1 MVTMDKKELNQIY
14 YLEKEIDMWRK
25 ALSRIQSRS
34 LIPSQEIT
42 GMPFGSGIS
51 DKVGNL
57 AASEVD
63 ITNKIEELQKKV
75 YEEQYRLLKYIET
88 IEDSLMRQI
97 MYHRHV
103 LCMKWNEVAM
113 VVGGGNTPDGI
124 RMMHNRFLEE
134 K

>member
-1 MVTMDKKELNQIY
+1 MDKKELNQIY

-34 LIPSQEIT
+34 LLPSQEIT

-103 LCMKWNEVAM
+103 LCMK
-113 VVGGGNTPDGI
+113 
-124 RMMHNRFLEE
+124 
-134 K
+134 

>member
-1 MVTMDKKELNQIY
+1 MDKEELNQIY
-14 YLEKEIDMWRK
+14 YLSKEIEMWRK
-25 ALSRIQSRS
+25 ALNRLQLMS
-34 LIPSQEIT
+34 LVPSQEVT
-42 GMPFGSGIS
+42 GMPFGSGTS

-57 AASEVD
+57 AVSEVD
-63 ITNKIEELQKKV
+63 IQNKIEELQNKAI
-75 YEEQYRLLKYIET
+75 EQQGKLIGYIQT
-88 IEDSLMRQI
+88 IDDSLMRQI

-113 VVGGGNTPDGI
+113 VIGGGNTPDGI

>member
-1 MVTMDKKELNQIY
+1 MDKKELNQIY

-25 ALSRIQSRS
+25 ALNRLQSRS
-34 LIPSQEIT
+34 LVPSQEVT
-42 GMPFGSGIS
+42 GMPFGSGTS

-57 AASEVD
+57 AVSEVD

-113 VVGGGNTPDGI
+113 VVGGGNTADGI

>member
-1 MVTMDKKELNQIY
+1 MDKKELNQIY
-14 YLEKEIDMWRK
+14 YLEKEIQMWRK
-25 ALSRIQSRS
+25 ALNRIQSRS

-57 AASEVD
+57 ATSEVD

-113 VVGGGNTPDGI
+113 TIGGGNTEDSV
-124 RMMHNRFLEE
+124 RKAHDRFLEE

>member
-1 MVTMDKKELNQIY
+1 MDKEELNQIY
-14 YLEKEIDMWRK
+14 YLSKEIEMWRK
-25 ALSRIQSRS
+25 ALNRLQSMS

-57 AASEVD
+57 AVSEVD
-63 ITNKIEELQKKV
+63 IQNKIEELQNKAI
-75 YEEQYRLLKYIET
+75 EQQSKLIGYIQT
-88 IEDSLMRQI
+88 IDDSLMRQI

>member
-1 MVTMDKKELNQIY
+1 MDKKELNQIY

-34 LIPSQEIT
+34 LLPSQEIT

-57 AASEVD
+57 ATSEVD
-63 ITNKIEELQKKV
+63 IKNKIEELQKKV

-113 VVGGGNTPDGI
+113 TIGGGNTEDSV
-124 RMMHNRFLEE
+124 RKAHDRFLEG

>member
-1 MVTMDKKELNQIY
+1 MDKKELNQIY

-113 VVGGGNTPDGI
+113 VVGGGNTEDSV
-124 RMMHNRFLEE
+124 RKAHDRFLDL
-134 K
+134 KNQ

>member
-14 YLEKEIDMWRK
+14 YLEKEIDIWRK

-34 LIPSQEIT
+34 LLPSQEIT

-51 DKVGNL
+51 DKVGTL
-57 AASEVD
+57 AVTEVD
-63 ITNKIEELQKKV
+63 IKNKIEELQKKV

-88 IEDSLMRQI
+88 IEDSMMRQI

-113 VVGGGNTPDGI
+113 TLGGGNTADGV

>member
-34 LIPSQEIT
+34 LLLSQEIT

-88 IEDSLMRQI
+88 IEDSLMCQI

-113 VVGGGNTPDGI
+113 TIGGGNTEDSV
-124 RMMHNRFLEE
+124 RKAHDRFLEE

>member
-1 MVTMDKKELNQIY
+1 MDKEELNQIY
-14 YLEKEIDMWRK
+14 YLSKEIEMWRK
-25 ALSRIQSRS
+25 ALNRLQSMS
-34 LIPSQEIT
+34 LLPSQEIT

-57 AASEVD
+57 AVSEAD
-63 ITNKIEELQKKV
+63 IKDKIEELQKKAI
-75 YEEQYRLLKYIET
+75 EQQGKLIGYIQT
-88 IEDSLMRQI
+88 IDDSLMRQI

-113 VVGGGNTPDGI
+113 VIGGGNTPDGI

>member
-1 MVTMDKKELNQIY
+1 MDKKELNQIY

-25 ALSRIQSRS
+25 ALNRIQSRS
-34 LIPSQEIT
+34 LVPSQEIT

-57 AASEVD
+57 ATSEAD
-63 ITNKIEELQKKV
+63 IKDKITELQNKV
-75 YEEQYRLLKYIET
+75 FEEQYKLLKYIET
-88 IEDSLMRQI
+88 IDDSLMRQI

-113 VVGGGNTPDGI
+113 TIGGGNTEDSV
-124 RMMHNRFLEE
+124 RKAHDRFLEE

>member
-1 MVTMDKKELNQIY
+1 MDKKELNQIY

-34 LIPSQEIT
+34 LLPSQEIT

-57 AASEVD
+57 ATSEVD

-113 VVGGGNTPDGI
+113 TIGGGNTEDSV
-124 RMMHNRFLEE
+124 RKAHDRFLEE

>member
-1 MVTMDKKELNQIY
+1 MDKKELNQIY

-34 LIPSQEIT
+34 LLPSQEIT
-42 GMPFGSGIS
+42 GTPFGSGIS

-57 AASEVD
+57 ATSEVD
-63 ITNKIEELQKKV
+63 IKNKIEELQKRV
-75 YEEQYRLLKYIET
+75 YEEQYRLLKYIDT

-113 VVGGGNTPDGI
+113 VVGGGNTEDSV
-124 RMMHNRFLEE
+124 RKAHDRFLENDVI
-134 K
+134 

>member
-1 MVTMDKKELNQIY
+1 MDKEELNQIY
-14 YLEKEIDMWRK
+14 YLSKEIEMWRK
-25 ALSRIQSRS
+25 ALNRLQSMS

-42 GMPFGSGIS
+42 GMPFGTGKS

-57 AASEVD
+57 AVSEVD
-63 ITNKIEELQKKV
+63 IKDKIEELQKKAI
-75 YEEQYRLLKYIET
+75 EQQGKLIGYIQT
-88 IEDSLMRQI
+88 IDDSLMRQI

-103 LCMKWNEVAM
+103 LCMKWTEVAM

>member
-1 MVTMDKKELNQIY
+1 MDKKELNQIY

-34 LIPSQEIT
+34 LLPSQEIT

-57 AASEVD
+57 ATSEVD

-113 VVGGGNTPDGI
+113 TIGGGNTEDSV
-124 RMMHNRFLEE
+124 RKAHDRFLEL
-134 K
+134 KNQ

>member
-34 LIPSQEIT
+34 LLPSQEIT

-113 VVGGGNTPDGI
+113 TIGGGNTEDSV
-124 RMMHNRFLEE
+124 RKAHDRFLEE
-134 K
+134 

>member
-1 MVTMDKKELNQIY
+1 MDKKELNQIY

-25 ALSRIQSRS
+25 ALNRIQSRS
-34 LIPSQEIT
+34 LVPSQEIT

-57 AASEVD
+57 AVSEAD
-63 ITNKIEELQKKV
+63 IKDKITELQNKV
-75 YEEQYRLLKYIET
+75 FEEQYRLLKYIET

-113 VVGGGNTPDGI
+113 VVGGGNTADGI

>member
-1 MVTMDKKELNQIY
+1 MDKKELNQIY

-34 LIPSQEIT
+34 LLPSQEIT

-113 VVGGGNTPDGI
+113 TIGGGNTEDSV
-124 RMMHNRFLEE
+124 RKAHDRFLEE

>member
-1 MVTMDKKELNQIY
+1 MDKKELNQIY

-34 LIPSQEIT
+34 LLPSQEIT

-57 AASEVD
+57 ATSEVD
-63 ITNKIEELQKKV
+63 IKNKIEELQKKV

-113 VVGGGNTPDGI
+113 TIGGGNTEDSV
-124 RMMHNRFLEE
+124 RKAHDRFLEGKE
-134 K
+134 TH

>member
-34 LIPSQEIT
+34 LLPSQEIT

-57 AASEVD
+57 ATSEVD

-113 VVGGGNTPDGI
+113 TIGGGNTEDSV
-124 RMMHNRFLEE
+124 RKAHDRFLEE

>member
-1 MVTMDKKELNQIY
+1 MDKEELNQIY
-14 YLEKEIDMWRK
+14 YLSKEIEMWRK
-25 ALSRIQSRS
+25 ALNRLQSMS
-34 LIPSQEIT
+34 LLPSQEIT
-42 GMPFGSGIS
+42 GMPFGTGKS

-57 AASEVD
+57 AVSEVD
-63 ITNKIEELQKKV
+63 IKDKIEELQKKAI
-75 YEEQYRLLKYIET
+75 EQQGKLIGYIQT
-88 IEDSLMRQI
+88 IDDSLMRQI

-113 VVGGGNTPDGI
+113 TLGGGNTADGV

>member
-1 MVTMDKKELNQIY
+1 MDKKELNQIY

-34 LIPSQEIT
+34 LLPSQEIT

-113 VVGGGNTPDGI
+113 TIGGGNTEDSV
-124 RMMHNRFLEE
+124 RKAHDRFLEE
-134 K
+134 

>member
-34 LIPSQEIT
+34 LLPSQEIT

-63 ITNKIEELQKKV
+63 IKNKIEELQKKV

-113 VVGGGNTPDGI
+113 TIGGGNTEDSV
-124 RMMHNRFLEE
+124 RKAHDRFLEE
-134 K
+134 

>member
-1 MVTMDKKELNQIY
+1 MDKEELNQIY
-14 YLEKEIDMWRK
+14 YLSKEIEMWRK
-25 ALSRIQSRS
+25 ALNRLQSMS

-42 GMPFGSGIS
+42 GMPFGTGKS

-57 AASEVD
+57 AVSEVD
-63 ITNKIEELQKKV
+63 IKDKIEELQKKAI
-75 YEEQYRLLKYIET
+75 EQQGKLIGYIQT
-88 IEDSLMRQI
+88 IDDSLMRQI

-113 VVGGGNTPDGI
+113 VVGGGNTADGI

>member
-1 MVTMDKKELNQIY
+1 MDKKELNQIY

-25 ALSRIQSRS
+25 ALNRIQSRS
-34 LIPSQEIT
+34 LVPSQEIT
-42 GMPFGSGIS
+42 GMPFGSGTS

-57 AASEVD
+57 AVSEAD
-63 ITNKIEELQKKV
+63 IKDKITELQNKV
-75 YEEQYRLLKYIET
+75 FEEQYKLLKYIET
-88 IEDSLMRQI
+88 IDDSLMRQI

-113 VVGGGNTPDGI
+113 VIGGGNTADGI